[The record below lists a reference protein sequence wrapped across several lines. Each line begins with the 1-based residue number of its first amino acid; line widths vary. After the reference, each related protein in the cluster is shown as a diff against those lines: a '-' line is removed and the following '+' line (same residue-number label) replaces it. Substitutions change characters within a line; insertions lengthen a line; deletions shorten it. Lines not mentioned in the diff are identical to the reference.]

1 MVPFTIHLKV
11 RHYEMDSLGHV
22 NNAVY
27 LHYLEQVAFEHSE
40 YLGFDRRRYA
50 EIGGVFVLRKLEVE
64 YMRPAIAGDALTITT
79 WVQEMR
85 GPRAVR
91 RYEVRKQGAADPIV
105 TAEGLWIW
113 VDTASMR
120 PRVMPQVL
128 LDAFVDGHAPA

>member
-1 MVPFTIHLKV
+1 MATFTTRLRV

-40 YLGFDRRRYA
+40 SLGFDLPRYA

-64 YMRPAIAGDALTITT
+64 YLRPSVAGDTLELTT
-79 WVQEMR
+79 WIQEMR

-91 RYEVRKQGAADPIV
+91 RYEVRKQGAPELVV
-105 TAEGLWIW
+105 TAEALWIW
-113 VDTASMR
+113 VDAATMR
-120 PRVMPQVL
+120 PRVMPHVL
-128 LDAFVDGHAPA
+128 IDAFLDDQETE

>member
-1 MVPFTIHLKV
+1 MTPFTTRLRV

-40 YLGFDRRRYA
+40 ALGFDLPRYA
-50 EIGGVFVLRKLEVE
+50 EIGGVFVLRKLAVE
-64 YMRPAIAGDALTITT
+64 YLRPSVAGDTLELTT
-79 WVQEMR
+79 WIQEMR

-91 RYEVRKQGAADPIV
+91 RYEVRKLDGPELVI
-105 TAEGLWIW
+105 TAEALWIW
-113 VDTASMR
+113 VDAATMR

-128 LDAFVDGHAPA
+128 VDAFLDGHQAE